1 MPKFQNSQALE
12 HWVKPLAKHIP
23 NCLHPLAVKIW
34 DIKLYNHIIVIHHNS
49 FSKMIFMSYPA
60 NFLLAPTIYL
70 QFFDSYNFI
79 FIVAPCINFMFQVP
93 QMILLTFDD
102 AINFEN
108 WDLYTQQLF
117 ISSRKNANGC
127 PIRGTF
133 YVSHQYTN
141 YQQTQ
146 KLWNDG
152 HEIAVHSI
160 T

>member
-1 MPKFQNSQALE
+1 MYVTDADHDPNAALPCDP
-12 HWVKPLAKHIP
+12 HTCKLPDCFCSRDGTLVP
-23 NCLHPLAVKIW
+23 NNMDP
-34 DIKLYNHIIVIHHNS
+34 S
-49 FSKMIFMSYPA
+49 
-60 NFLLAPTIYL
+60 
-70 QFFDSYNFI
+70 
-79 FIVAPCINFMFQVP
+79 QVP

-117 ISSRKNANGC
+117 TSNRKNANGC